1 MFNTLPPCREQDH
14 IYLDI
19 LILGHLYHHSWSQ
32 PSWSTPPSRQ
42 CSPDA
47 FLARGQDLLHIDQHD
62 PLDHDHHS
70 HLDHEHHNHLNGVR
84 TKCQP
89 DIMPTKGWHFVRT
102 YFCGWHF
109 VHSNFLVGILSGP
122 SQHVLAFWPS
132 HENPNSPPLTL
143 VKRVGGSVNLLL
155 LTVVGVKS
163 MFFFYG

>member
-102 YFCGWHF
+102 FFCGWHYVRIYFCGWHF
-109 VHSNFLVGILSGP
+109 VRPNFLVGILSGP
-122 SQHVLAFWPS
+122 SQHVLAFCLN
-132 HENPNSPPLTL
+132 HENHIPNHIS
-143 VKRVGGSVNLLL
+143 
-155 LTVVGVKS
+155 
-163 MFFFYG
+163 